1 MKMIPEFTHVYF
13 GGSVLLIVL
22 VFCVVFLMGSVLLIV
37 LVFCVVFFVLFF
49 LVMCLVPSVSVV
61 SGLSI
66 IDCPFGFL

>member
-13 GGSVLLIVL
+13 G
-22 VFCVVFLMGSVLLIV
+22 GSVLLIV